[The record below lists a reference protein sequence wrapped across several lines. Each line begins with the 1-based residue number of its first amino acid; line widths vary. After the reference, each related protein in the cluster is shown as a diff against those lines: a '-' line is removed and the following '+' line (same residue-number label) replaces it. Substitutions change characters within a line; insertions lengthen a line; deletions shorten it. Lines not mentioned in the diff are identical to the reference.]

1 MSVLLSLMN
10 DWYVSWFSTKE
21 YLDLY
26 KHRDEN
32 DASRALDL
40 ILKQVRIPKNSS
52 VLDLAC
58 GNGRHSLLLAKRGF
72 NVTGIDL
79 SKYLI
84 SEAKKKGYKQK
95 AGSVKYEVKD
105 MRNFSYPGQ
114 FDLIVNLFTSFG
126 YFENDSENYK
136 VIECAA
142 KSLKKPGY
150 FVIDYFNTGYL
161 KEKLNPYS
169 ISKSNSRVII
179 QLRNITDSYVTKDI
193 YFIFRNN
200 AGYRFKKFHERIKRY
215 SLTDFEKMFNING
228 LQIIKVFG
236 DYDEKT
242 FVEKKSRRLIIIG
255 KKG

>member
-1 MSVLLSLMN
+1 MSVMN

-32 DASRALDL
+32 DAKRALDL
-40 ILKQVRIPKNSS
+40 IFKHVRIPKNSS
-52 VLDLAC
+52 ILDLAC

-79 SKYLI
+79 SRYLI
-84 SEAKKKGYKQK
+84 SEAKKKGYKLE

-114 FDLIVNLFTSFG
+114 FDLVVNLFTSFG
-126 YFENDSENYK
+126 YFEHDSENDK

-150 FVIDYFNTGYL
+150 LVIDYLNTCFL
-161 KEKLNPYS
+161 KKNLNPYNISKDKNRAIIQVRS
-169 ISKSNSRVII
+169 ISDTCVM
-179 QLRNITDSYVTKDI
+179 KDI
-193 YFIFRNN
+193 HFIFRNR
-200 AGYRFKKFHERIKRY
+200 AGYKFKKFHERIKLY
-215 SLTDFEKMFNING
+215 SLSDFEKMLKRNG
-228 LQIIKVFG
+228 IEIIKVFG
-236 DYDEKT
+236 DYNEEK
-242 FVEKKSRRLIIIG
+242 FEQEKSPRLIIIG
-255 KKG
+255 KKGSD